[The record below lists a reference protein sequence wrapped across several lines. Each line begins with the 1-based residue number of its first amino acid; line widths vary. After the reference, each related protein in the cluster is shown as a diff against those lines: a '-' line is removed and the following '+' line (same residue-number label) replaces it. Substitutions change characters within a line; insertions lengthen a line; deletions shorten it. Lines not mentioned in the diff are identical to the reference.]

1 MKDNPKQAGLDAM
14 ILYRNVVVD
23 VSKANTDGDAESEYY
38 RIKIFTQEGTKRGHV
53 QVEYDKK
60 IASVVHV
67 EGRTIRPDG
76 SIVKFD
82 GQVLETT
89 VEKSSG
95 QKVLAKSFT
104 LPDVEPGCII
114 EYRYSIQGQP
124 GRVLDWG
131 WVVSENMYTREAH
144 FSYTPYSGYGNNL
157 RPIIRRFA
165 LPPDAIATPQANGS
179 YLMVV
184 HDIPG
189 IVDEPLMPPY
199 MPIQSRVTF
208 YYQESDAPPAA
219 GPSDKFWNHYG
230 EKWGGDMEKFIDK
243 KKALDADLAKIVTPG
258 DSPEVKLGKI
268 YARVQTIRNLSYED
282 YKSAKEYKDE
292 NLKPNLNV
300 EDVLNHNYG
309 YGRQINDLFIG
320 LARAAGFDATAVFI
334 APRNIEMFI
343 PSGNDESEL
352 SDDVVWVHAGS
363 KDHYLNPAARY
374 FPFGILPWY
383 ETSTSGIKVDKHG
396 ATIVDTP
403 DPVASDAALVRNAEL
418 EIQPS
423 GEITGTIRVDY
434 AGQRGALIRGD
445 ERKDDDSGRKKFFE
459 AEIKS

>member
-1 MKDNPKQAGLDAM
+1 
-14 ILYRNVVVD
+14 
-23 VSKANTDGDAESEYY
+23 
-38 RIKIFTQEGTKRGHV
+38 
-53 QVEYDKK
+53 
-60 IASVVHV
+60 
-67 EGRTIRPDG
+67 
-76 SIVKFD
+76 
-82 GQVLETT
+82 
-89 VEKSSG
+89 
-95 QKVLAKSFT
+95 
-104 LPDVEPGCII
+104 
-114 EYRYSIQGQP
+114 
-124 GRVLDWG
+124 
-131 WVVSENMYTREAH
+131 MYTREAH

-352 SDDVVWVHAGS
+352 SDDVVWVYAGS

-459 AEIKS
+459 AEIKSWLPAGADFTVSKILN